1 MLAHTKRSILH
12 MSECVVVP
20 AMNQQSRVSG
30 HLICTTV
37 ELNWIL
43 NNIGQ
48 TKREWKRERI
58 IEQESVT
65 KGVI

>member
-1 MLAHTKRSILH
+1 

-30 HLICTTV
+30 HPICTTV
-37 ELNWIL
+37 ELNQIL

-48 TKREWKRERI
+48 TKREWEGQGI
-58 IEQESVT
+58 IEQENVT